1 MSDDPEPSDDAPLV
15 RQWTGDMDAPE
26 SLSLGGAELVLFTKR
41 WREADRPNQDAVAV
55 VAFGDAR
62 LVLAVA
68 DGAGGQPAGD
78 RASEA
83 AVRTFGETVRDAA
96 LGGLPLREAVF
107 QGFDRANAAV
117 IDLGVGAATT
127 LVVAELEG
135 ATLRTYHAGDSRA
148 LVCGQKGL
156 LKLLTAAHSPV
167 GHAVQA
173 GILEEDEALHH
184 EELHLVSN
192 VLGGDDMRVEMGA
205 PLELAGHDTLLLASD
220 GVFDNLSP
228 EEIVEQV
235 RKGPLLAAM
244 GGLIGVIDARMTG
257 DDPEAPSK
265 PDDVSLIGLRRS
277 R

>member
-1 MSDDPEPSDDAPLV
+1 MEG
-15 RQWTGDMDAPE
+15 TE
-26 SLSLGGAELVLFTKR
+26 SLRIGAAELVVYTTR
-41 WREADRPNQDAVAV
+41 CPEVERPNQDAIGV
-55 VAFGDAR
+55 VALGPDQ

-83 AVRTFGETVRDAA
+83 AVAALCETVREAE
-96 LGGLPLREAVF
+96 GLPLREAVL

-117 IDLGVGAATT
+117 LALGVGAATT

-148 LVCGQKGL
+148 LVCGKRGL

-192 VLGGDDMRVEMGA
+192 MIGGDDMRVEMGA
-205 PLELAGHDTLLLASD
+205 PLELASLDTVLLASD
-220 GVFDNLSP
+220 GVFDNLGP
-228 EEIVEQV
+228 EEIVEHV
-235 RKGPLLAAM
+235 RKGPLQSAADT
-244 GGLIGVIDARMTG
+244 LIEAIARRMQG
-257 DDPEAPSK
+257 DDPAAPSK
-265 PDDVSLIGLRRS
+265 PDDVSLICLRRA